1 MREVLDAAMRLLTR
15 REHSAH
21 QLRLKLKQ
29 RCFEDADIDEA
40 LLECARLD
48 MQSDM
53 RFAES
58 FCRSRASRGY
68 GPVRLAQELREAGV
82 SSADA
87 SQVLDEMNHSMDW
100 VIEATRVWQ
109 KKYHVAG
116 RVEVL
121 STLEQQKQKQFLRYR
136 GFTDE
141 IIRMVFETCES
152 CHDGYE

>member
-1 MREVLDAAMRLLTR
+1 MRDVFDAAMRLLTR

-29 RCFEDADIDEA
+29 RSFEDAEIDEA

-48 MQSDM
+48 LQSDV

-58 FCRSRASRGY
+58 LCRSRASRGY
-68 GPVRLAQELREAGV
+68 GPMRLAVELREAGV
-82 SSADA
+82 SSTDA
-87 SQVLDEMNHSMDW
+87 SQVLDDVNQTMDW
-100 VIEATRVWQ
+100 VAEGTRVWK
-109 KKYHVAG
+109 KKYHTAG
-116 RVEVL
+116 EVGTL